1 MEELFQHLELRIQK
15 LLQKS
20 AYHKAVNHSIQQGKL
35 SLAQENERL
44 LNKHKGV
51 VTQIENMVLRLKTR
65 EGL

>member
-20 AYHKAVNHSIQQGKL
+20 AHMNASSQSIQQDTRL
-35 SLAQENERL
+35 LAEENERL
-44 LNKHKGV
+44 LTKHKGV
-51 VTQIENMVLRLKTR
+51 VTQIENMVTRLKAL